1 MLKTSPHPA
10 WFLTTVLEAKSVTVE
25 SKPSVGSSDMVRGSG
40 SLPSSSVLS
49 CLPPQGLNVNPK
61 WATYTFTT
69 ETPGTGLGEPWKPK
83 QRKAGETETAARVET
98 QPSHDN
104 QARPLPGQQG
114 RSFPEL
120 GHLLLLLLLL
130 GACAQFSSEACG
142 LGVLGTQA
150 ASAFAKPLPLVEPAA
165 HPPPSLYYTSA
176 NGGCWA

>member
-104 QARPLPGQQG
+104 QARPLPWAAGTQLSRTRAPSAAAAG
-114 RSFPEL
+114 CLRTVLFRGLWAGCL
-120 GHLLLLLLLL
+120 GHT
-130 GACAQFSSEACG
+130 GSFCFC
-142 LGVLGTQA
+142 
-150 ASAFAKPLPLVEPAA
+150 
-165 HPPPSLYYTSA
+165 
-176 NGGCWA
+176 